1 MTFRSQLFRHEPAWF
16 DGRSSRRALIP
27 APLRGWLYEPGSLT
41 LRLQRACG
49 PAFRVAVLS
58 QAWGL
63 PFPSERRLLGL
74 PANQPCL
81 LREVALLRSQ
91 EPLVLARSII
101 PAATLRRAD
110 PGLGSLGSRPLGE
123 VLFACP
129 RLRRE
134 QLQLAC
140 IKPWQLLAAPPTA
153 VWSRRSH
160 YAIAAGDLLVCELFL
175 PTVLNL
181 PEPGHD

>member
-1 MTFRSQLFRHEPAWF
+1 MIFRSQLFRHEPAWL
-16 DGRSSRRALIP
+16 DGHAGIP
-27 APLRGWLYEPGSLT
+27 APLRSWLYEPGSLT

-49 PAFRVAVLS
+49 PAFRVTVLG

-63 PFPSERRLLGL
+63 PFPGESRLLGL
-74 PANQPCL
+74 SAHQPCL
-81 LREVALLRSQ
+81 LREVALMRGQ
-91 EPLVLARSII
+91 EPLVLARSVI

-129 RLRRE
+129 QLRRKH
-134 QLQLAC
+134 LQLAC
-140 IKPWQLLAAPPTA
+140 IKPWELLAAAGTPSA
-153 VWSRRSH
+153 VWGRRSR
-160 YAIAAGDLLVCELFL
+160 YAIAAGDLLVCEVFL
-175 PTVLNL
+175 PTVLHL